1 MTRRKADFPPIAV
14 AGNDYTRKASEQTKP
29 MESRPSPPPLGPYA
43 LDGAPV
49 TDYLDVMAEAREAKT
64 DFDTLA
70 DTYEG
75 TKVNPLKRH
84 CEEPT
89 FFAAIGDLAGLAV
102 LDLACGDGYYT
113 RLLQRAGADR
123 VVGVD
128 VSEAMV
134 ARAQASE
141 AERRQG
147 IEYRVGD
154 VASLPSLGSF
164 DLVTSAYLFPYASSE
179 AMLLSMCASAAT
191 NLRPGGRLVSVT
203 VSPDLDAAR
212 IAALAHYGMQLR
224 AELPLRDG
232 DMMTVAIATPAGPIA
247 MTNHHWTR
255 AAYARALHAAGFGEI
270 VWQEMV
276 VSAEGLAV
284 HGAEFWRPFLEHP
297 SLAVLTAV
305 RS

>member
-1 MTRRKADFPPIAV
+1 
-14 AGNDYTRKASEQTKP
+14 
-29 MESRPSPPPLGPYA
+29 
-43 LDGAPV
+43 
-49 TDYLDVMAEAREAKT
+49 MAQPRDEKT
-64 DFDTLA
+64 NFDALA

-84 CEEPT
+84 CEEPS
-89 FFAAIGDLAGLAV
+89 FFAAIGDPAGSSV

-113 RLLQRAGADR
+113 RMLARAGARR

-134 ARAQASE
+134 ARAQATE
-141 AERRQG
+141 AEQRLG

-154 VASLPSLGSF
+154 VARLPALGVF

-179 AMLLSMCASAAT
+179 HALLSMCTSAAA
-191 NLRPGGRLVSVT
+191 NLRSGGRLVSVV
-203 VSPDLDAAR
+203 VSPDLDAER
-212 IAALAHYGMQLR
+212 IAALAHYGMSLR

-232 DMMTVAIATPAGPIA
+232 DTMTVTIATPAGPIA

-255 AAYARALHAAGFGEI
+255 PAYERALHAAGFGEVAWPSMI
-270 VWQEMV
+270 
-276 VSAEGLAV
+276 VSAEGLAT
-284 HGAEFWRPFLEHP
+284 HSADFWQPFLEHP